1 MSVVPDPSGPSSDA
15 YLDEAA
21 VRNELTRVFDV
32 CNSCRRCVDLCR
44 PFPTLFEMIE
54 QHDDRDAGLLTPA
67 QQDHV
72 VDACFHCSL
81 CVVGCPYGPGV
92 DDAAVDMPSLML
104 RAVAMQ
110 RENGHQSGRTK
121 IAAKVLG
128 KPGRVGAAASKLPAL
143 ANRVVEAEPE
153 SLLRKVVAQFTGLS
167 PQRHLASFAPQR
179 FSKWF
184 AERPRI
190 TMQKRQAV
198 VTLYPTC
205 LVEYQAVDVGKDL
218 VKVYERNG
226 IECAISKSGCC
237 GAPLLHSG
245 DVAGFAKVARKNVA
259 TLAAEIRR
267 GGDVVVPQPT
277 CAAIV
282 TEHYVEHLTGTASQ
296 ADAELVAARTHD
308 ANSYLMDLH
317 RGDDYVLDT
326 DFEGRT
332 SQRITYHA
340 SSHVRARG
348 TGFPGRDLMK
358 LTGARVAV
366 VQQSA
371 GVEGIWALRNGNEAA
386 TESSA
391 ERLGDLVERAGS
403 AVVAGDCHLAN
414 NVISERIGTVPTHP
428 LQVIARAYG
437 IPEEL

>member
-1 MSVVPDPSGPSSDA
+1 MNPVSSLTSPSSEA

-21 VRNELTRVFDV
+21 VRGELTRVFDV
-32 CNSCRRCVDLCR
+32 CASCRRCVDRCSS
-44 PFPTLFEMIE
+44 FPTLFEMIDE
-54 QHDDRDAGLLTPA
+54 HDDGEAGLLTPA
-67 QQDHV
+67 QQDRV
-72 VDACFHCSL
+72 VDACFNCSL

-92 DDAAVDMPSLML
+92 DDAAVDVPSLML

-110 RENGHQSGRTK
+110 RANGHQGGRTK
-121 IAAKVLG
+121 IAAKILA
-128 KPGRVGAAASKLPAL
+128 KPARVGLLASKLPAV
-143 ANRVVEAEPE
+143 ANRVVASEPN
-153 SLLRKVVAQFTGLS
+153 SLLRKVMARVTGLS
-167 PQRHLASFAPQR
+167 PKRRLAAFAPQR

-184 AERPRI
+184 AGRPRI
-190 TMQKRQAV
+190 TMQKRQAE

-226 IECAISKSGCC
+226 IECGISKAGCC
-237 GAPLLHSG
+237 GAALLHSG
-245 DVAGFAKVARKNVA
+245 DVRGFVKVARKNVA

-277 CAAIV
+277 CASILIQ
-282 TEHYVEHLTGTASQ
+282 HYVAHLEGTPLQ
-296 ADAELVAARTHD
+296 ADAEFVAARTHD
-308 ANSYLMDLH
+308 ANAFLMDLH

-326 DFEGRT
+326 DFEGHT
-332 SQRITYHA
+332 NGRIAYHA

-358 LTGARVAV
+358 LTGARVQV

-371 GVEGIWALRNGNEAA
+371 GVEGIWALRHGNEAA

-391 ERLGDLVERAGS
+391 ERLNAMLDRVGAD
-403 AVVAGDCHLAN
+403 VVAGDCHFAN
-414 NVISERIGTVPTHP
+414 NVISERTGTVPTHP
-428 LQVIARAYG
+428 LQIIARAYG